1 MDMNDISN
9 DELKELLEKFLK
21 RLDVMDKDR
30 DQMINKLRSLS
41 KAVKDINMDLDELF
55 KVMDGNRIEIN
66 FEDSPMENEQ
76 LEELSLLIQKNKDEF
91 DDEDYL
97 SIVHSVLGEA

>member
-21 RLDVMDKDR
+21 RLDVMDK
-30 DQMINKLRSLS
+30 MINKLRSLS